1 MIQYYYGDD
10 NLIYFIEDDKSINEA
25 VFYSLKNSGF
35 DVKGFDRPS
44 EFWSAMK
51 EQTPD
56 LILLDIMLPEE
67 DGLSILRK
75 IRKNSDTLNI
85 PVIMVTAKDAEYDK
99 VIGLDSGADDYMTKP
114 FSMLELV
121 SRIRALLRRTSKP
134 KEPEEITV
142 GNLSVNPEKHIV
154 TANGKNVV
162 LTYKEYHLLLLL
174 MNNKGVVFSREKL
187 LNKIWGYEFD
197 GENRTVDVHIRT
209 LRTKLGECGDMI
221 ETVRGF
227 GYKIGE

>member
-10 NLIYFIEDDKSINEA
+10 ILIYFIEDDKSINEA

-51 EQTPD
+51 EQLPS

-75 IRKNSDTLNI
+75 IRNNSDTLNI

-134 KEPEEITV
+134 KEPDVITI

-174 MNNKGVVFSREKL
+174 MQNKGVVFSREKL

-197 GENRTVDVHIRT
+197 GENRTVDVHIRS
-209 LRTKLGECGDMI
+209 LRTKLGECGNMI
-221 ETVRGF
+221 ETIRGF

>member
-10 NLIYFIEDDKSINEA
+10 ILIYFIEDDKSINEA

-51 EQTPD
+51 EQLPS

-134 KEPEEITV
+134 KEPDVITI
-142 GNLSVNPEKHIV
+142 GKLSVNPEKHIV

-174 MNNKGVVFSREKL
+174 MQNKGVVFSREKL

-197 GENRTVDVHIRT
+197 GENRTVDVHIRS
-209 LRTKLGECGDMI
+209 LRTKLGECGNMI
-221 ETVRGF
+221 ETIRGF

>member
-1 MIQYYYGDD
+1 M
-10 NLIYFIEDDKSINEA
+10 IYFIEDDRSINEA
-25 VFYSLKNSGF
+25 VFYSLKNSDF
-35 DVKGFDRPS
+35 EVKGFERPS
-44 EFWSAMK
+44 EFWKAMK
-51 EQTPD
+51 EETPD

-67 DGLSILRK
+67 DGLQILRK
-75 IRKNSDTLNI
+75 LRSSKETSDLPI
-85 PVIMVTAKDAEYDK
+85 IMVTAKDAEYDK

-121 SRIRALLRRTSKP
+121 SRIRALLRRTSNHKDDG
-134 KEPEEITV
+134 EITV
-142 GNLSVNPEKHIV
+142 GKLTVNPEKHIV

-174 MNNKGVVFSREKL
+174 MQNKGVVFSREKL
-187 LNKIWGYEFD
+187 LNKIWGYDFD

-209 LRTKLGECGDMI
+209 LRTKLGECGNMI
-221 ETVRGF
+221 ETIRGF

>member
-1 MIQYYYGDD
+1 MIYM
-10 NLIYFIEDDKSINEA
+10 IYFIEDDRSINEA

-35 DVKGFDRPS
+35 EVKGFERPS
-44 EFWSAMK
+44 EFWKAMK
-51 EQTPD
+51 EETP
-56 LILLDIMLPEE
+56 
-67 DGLSILRK
+67 GLQILRK
-75 IRKNSDTLNI
+75 LRSSKETSDLPI
-85 PVIMVTAKDAEYDK
+85 IMVTAKDAEYDK

-121 SRIRALLRRTSKP
+121 SRIRALLRRTSNHKDDG
-134 KEPEEITV
+134 EITV
-142 GNLSVNPEKHIV
+142 GKLTVNPEKHIV

-174 MNNKGVVFSREKL
+174 MQNKGVVFSREKL
-187 LNKIWGYEFD
+187 LNKIWGYDFD

-209 LRTKLGECGDMI
+209 LRTKLGECGNMI
-221 ETVRGF
+221 ETIRGF

>member
-10 NLIYFIEDDKSINEA
+10 ILIYFIEDDKSINEA

-44 EFWSAMK
+44 EFWSAIK
-51 EQTPD
+51 EQLPS

-134 KEPEEITV
+134 KEPDVITI

-174 MNNKGVVFSREKL
+174 MQNKGVVFSREKL

-197 GENRTVDVHIRT
+197 GENRTVDVHIRS
-209 LRTKLGECGDMI
+209 LRTKLGECGNMI
-221 ETVRGF
+221 ETIRGF

>member
-1 MIQYYYGDD
+1 M
-10 NLIYFIEDDKSINEA
+10 IYFIEDDKSINEA
-25 VFYSLKNSGF
+25 VYYSLKNSGF

-56 LILLDIMLPEE
+56 LILMDIMLPEE
-67 DGLSILRK
+67 DGLSILRR
-75 IRKNSDTLNI
+75 IRKNSDTSNI

-142 GNLSVNPEKHIV
+142 GNLSINPEKHLV

-174 MNNKGVVFSREKL
+174 MQNKGVVFSREKL

-221 ETVRGF
+221 ETIRGF

>member
-1 MIQYYYGDD
+1 M
-10 NLIYFIEDDKSINEA
+10 IYFIEDDRSINES

-35 DVKGFDRPS
+35 EVKGFERPS
-44 EFWSAMK
+44 EFWKAMK
-51 EQTPD
+51 EETPD

-67 DGLSILRK
+67 DGLQILRK
-75 IRKNSDTLNI
+75 LRNSKETSDLPI
-85 PVIMVTAKDAEYDK
+85 IMVTAKDAEYDK

-121 SRIRALLRRTSKP
+121 SRIRALLRRTSNHKDDG
-134 KEPEEITV
+134 EITV
-142 GNLSVNPEKHIV
+142 GKLTVNPEKHIV
-154 TANGKNVV
+154 TANGKNVL

-174 MNNKGVVFSREKL
+174 MQNKGVVFSREKL
-187 LNKIWGYEFD
+187 LNKIWGYDFD

-209 LRTKLGECGDMI
+209 LRTKLGECGNMI
-221 ETVRGF
+221 ETIRGF

>member
-1 MIQYYYGDD
+1 M
-10 NLIYFIEDDKSINEA
+10 IYFIEDDRSINEA

-35 DVKGFDRPS
+35 EVKGFERPS
-44 EFWSAMK
+44 EFWKAMK
-51 EQTPD
+51 EETPD

-67 DGLSILRK
+67 DGLQILRK
-75 IRKNSDTLNI
+75 LRSSKETLDLPI
-85 PVIMVTAKDAEYDK
+85 IMVTAKDAEYDK

-121 SRIRALLRRTSKP
+121 SRIRALLRRTSNHKDDG
-134 KEPEEITV
+134 EITV
-142 GNLSVNPEKHIV
+142 GKLTVNPEKHIV
-154 TANGKNVV
+154 TANGKNVL

-174 MNNKGVVFSREKL
+174 MQNKGVVFSREKL
-187 LNKIWGYEFD
+187 LNKIWGYDFD

-209 LRTKLGECGDMI
+209 LRTKLGECGNMI
-221 ETVRGF
+221 ETIRGF

>member
-1 MIQYYYGDD
+1 M
-10 NLIYFIEDDKSINEA
+10 IYFIEDDRSINEA

-35 DVKGFDRPS
+35 EVKGFEKPS
-44 EFWSAMK
+44 EFWKAMK
-51 EQTPD
+51 EETSD
-56 LILLDIMLPEE
+56 LPI
-67 DGLSILRK
+67 
-75 IRKNSDTLNI
+75 
-85 PVIMVTAKDAEYDK
+85 IMVTAKDAEYDK

-121 SRIRALLRRTSKP
+121 SRIRALLRRTSNHKDDG
-134 KEPEEITV
+134 EITV
-142 GNLSVNPEKHIV
+142 GKLTVNPEKHIV

-174 MNNKGVVFSREKL
+174 MQNKGVVFSREKL
-187 LNKIWGYEFD
+187 LNKIWGYDFD

-209 LRTKLGECGDMI
+209 LRTKLGECGNMI
-221 ETVRGF
+221 ETIRGF

>member
-1 MIQYYYGDD
+1 MFTLDGDD
-10 NLIYFIEDDKSINEA
+10 ILIYFIEDDKSINEA

-51 EQTPD
+51 EQLPS

-75 IRKNSDTLNI
+75 IRKNSDTANI

-134 KEPEEITV
+134 KEPDVITI
-142 GNLSVNPEKHIV
+142 GNLSVNPEKHLV
-154 TANGKNVV
+154 TANGKNIV

-174 MNNKGVVFSREKL
+174 MQNKGVVFSREKL

-209 LRTKLGECGDMI
+209 LRTKLGECGNMI
-221 ETVRGF
+221 ETIRGF

>member
-1 MIQYYYGDD
+1 M
-10 NLIYFIEDDKSINEA
+10 IYFIEDDRSINEA

-35 DVKGFDRPS
+35 EVEGFERPS
-44 EFWSAMK
+44 EFWKAMK
-51 EQTPD
+51 EETPD

-67 DGLSILRK
+67 DGLQILRK
-75 IRKNSDTLNI
+75 LRSSKDTLDLPI
-85 PVIMVTAKDAEYDK
+85 IMVTAKDAEYDK

-121 SRIRALLRRTSKP
+121 SRIRALLRRTSNHKDDG
-134 KEPEEITV
+134 EITV
-142 GNLSVNPEKHIV
+142 GKLTVNPEKHIV
-154 TANGKNVV
+154 TANGKNVL

-174 MNNKGVVFSREKL
+174 MQNKGVVFSREKL
-187 LNKIWGYEFD
+187 LNKIWGYDFD

-209 LRTKLGECGDMI
+209 LRTKLGECGNMI
-221 ETVRGF
+221 ETIRGF

>member
-1 MIQYYYGDD
+1 M
-10 NLIYFIEDDKSINEA
+10 IYFIEDDKSINEA

-51 EQTPD
+51 EQLPS

-134 KEPEEITV
+134 KEPDVITI

-174 MNNKGVVFSREKL
+174 MQNKGVVFSREKL

-209 LRTKLGECGDMI
+209 LRTKLGECGNMI
-221 ETVRGF
+221 ETIRGF